1 MTAAAVAVKVAVA
14 APAGTRTEAGTV
26 SADVRLLARETVV
39 PAVGDAESV
48 MVQEVEAEA
57 ARVVLAHCSPE
68 MVIGAVTVMVLCAVT
83 VPYALPA
90 VSL

>member
-39 PAVGDAESV
+39 PAVGAAESV
-48 MVQEVEAEA
+48 IVHEVEAEA
-57 ARVVLAHCSPE
+57 PRVVLAHCSPE
-68 MVIGAVTVMVLCAVT
+68 MVIGAVIEKAAEAEDAPREAVT
-83 VPYALPA
+83 VAL
-90 VSL
+90 